1 MARLLRSF
9 QSLSLL
15 VVLLPMSVAYAQFG
29 PDIKGPEEYVSWS
42 SRPVPSNIGAGGTSV
57 IKLTATVADDWKM
70 YALDSSL
77 PSLEDV
83 LTRPVGV
90 TMSMPDS
97 ISGIEWSGQI
107 GQAGPKK
114 GRDPIFEMDLLWFYG
129 EATFYTAVTST
140 DSLTATVD
148 IPLDVRFQLCNDE
161 IGVCLRP
168 TIMEVHTS
176 LSIDPTCIACTAAPE
191 DIARTR
197 QVSLV
202 ASPSD
207 YDTYRSGGLL
217 PFLLLA
223 IGAGLASLL
232 TPCVFPMIPL
242 TVSYF
247 TKQGHSRSRAV
258 KLAIVYGLSIVATF
272 TAIGIAMAVLVG
284 AAGAQSIAANP
295 WVNLF
300 IAFVLVGFALSLLG
314 LYEIRVPSSILTWV
328 NARGGEEQGWAG
340 VLFMGLTLTLV
351 SFSCTAPFVGGLLA
365 AASMGTWIY
374 PLLGMMVYSAT
385 FALPFLLLA
394 LFPKALDRLPKSGT
408 WMNSMKVVL
417 GFVELAAAVKFL
429 SNADLVWRL
438 GVLPRTL
445 GVALVVLFFLLA
457 GAYLWGWLR
466 LDGDGPQQRPGP
478 ARRVLAVGI
487 FGLAIWMMP
496 GLIGKSLGSLDA
508 YLPPRQAADTRFLT
522 MLGVDA
528 ADENHDEGWFVDD
541 IEGAFAEADRRGIPV
556 MVDFSG
562 WTCTNCRD
570 MEANVF
576 PEPEVKRRLTES
588 FVPLRLYTDDLE
600 KGDGF
605 HAFQMAL
612 TGTPALPTYA
622 IARPS
627 DRQLIAR
634 QSALMSISEFID
646 FLDDATVSWKD
657 YSQDGRQ

>member
-1 MARLLRSF
+1 
-9 QSLSLL
+9 
-15 VVLLPMSVAYAQFG
+15 
-29 PDIKGPEEYVSWS
+29 
-42 SRPVPSNIGAGGTSV
+42 
-57 IKLTATVADDWKM
+57 
-70 YALDSSL
+70 
-77 PSLEDV
+77 
-83 LTRPVGV
+83 
-90 TMSMPDS
+90 
-97 ISGIEWSGQI
+97 
-107 GQAGPKK
+107 
-114 GRDPIFEMDLLWFYG
+114 
-129 EATFYTAVTST
+129 
-140 DSLTATVD
+140 
-148 IPLDVRFQLCNDE
+148 
-161 IGVCLRP
+161 
-168 TIMEVHTS
+168 
-176 LSIDPTCIACTAAPE
+176 
-191 DIARTR
+191 
-197 QVSLV
+197 
-202 ASPSD
+202 
-207 YDTYRSGGLL
+207 
-217 PFLLLA
+217 
-223 IGAGLASLL
+223 
-232 TPCVFPMIPL
+232 
-242 TVSYF
+242 
-247 TKQGHSRSRAV
+247 
-258 KLAIVYGLSIVATF
+258 
-272 TAIGIAMAVLVG
+272 
-284 AAGAQSIAANP
+284 
-295 WVNLF
+295 
-300 IAFVLVGFALSLLG
+300 
-314 LYEIRVPSSILTWV
+314 
-328 NARGGEEQGWAG
+328 
-340 VLFMGLTLTLV
+340 
-351 SFSCTAPFVGGLLA
+351 
-365 AASMGTWIY
+365 MGTWIY

-385 FALPFLLLA
+385 FALPFVLLA